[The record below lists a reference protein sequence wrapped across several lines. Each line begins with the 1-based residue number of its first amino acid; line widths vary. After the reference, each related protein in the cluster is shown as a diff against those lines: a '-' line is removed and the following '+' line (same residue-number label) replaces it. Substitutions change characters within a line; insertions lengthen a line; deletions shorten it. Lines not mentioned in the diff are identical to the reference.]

1 MPIAWER
8 ILPVIISIGIIIAVA
23 ILRDYSKTL
32 AAITAT
38 MPINVVLALWIIFSS
53 EPNQTA
59 RTAFSQGLL
68 IGVIP
73 TVLFLIV
80 AWIVIRSGWALL
92 PSIIAGYAAWGLLL
106 GIILFARRGL

>member
-8 ILPVIISIGIIIAVA
+8 ILPVMISIGIIITVA

-38 MPINVVLALWIIFSS
+38 MPINVVLAMWIVFSS
-53 EPNQTA
+53 EPDQTA
-59 RTAFSQGLL
+59 RIAFSQGLL
-68 IGVIP
+68 IGIIP

-80 AWIVIRSGWALL
+80 AWMLIRSGWALL
-92 PSIIAGYAAWGLLL
+92 PTLIGGYAAWGLLM
-106 GIILFARRGL
+106 GIILFMRRGL